1 MNLIDRIYLQDSS
14 LGLSVEAI
22 VMNLINSN
30 YLQDASS
37 TLYKKDINVCNLNE
51 NIFDDIILAVLNDI
65 EKKWQNCFVSNEKGS
80 AMYRIGKIMQEKYHT
95 ISQRSFYNDLT
106 PGIKKFYNNFVTENQ
121 EVECPSHSD
130 NNDSLDLHVE
140 YRNTNSDSLGPLY
153 EAWVKSCNKTL

>member
-95 ISQRSFYNDLT
+95 ISERSFYNDLT
-106 PGIKKFYNNFVTENQ
+106 PDIK
-121 EVECPSHSD
+121 
-130 NNDSLDLHVE
+130 LDLVE
-140 YRNTNSDSLGPLY
+140 YIKECSTEQQQILSTDNLKNQKLLDDSIKRKMALSR
-153 EAWVKSCNKTL
+153 KDQSH